1 MAAPVPD
8 EVLEAQR
15 QLAAKLFEDPDARK
29 DLERHTKRLFPKASI
44 PQVELREEADKV
56 REEIKKEREE
66 WDKERSRDKWERER
80 TQAWEALKKD
90 PELHVT
96 DEEIPEI
103 EKLMQDE
110 LIGNHRTAA
119 RYYRAQQQVAAPSGV
134 SLGMSVP
141 GVKGAGGDYFKGIV
155 DDPDA
160 WARGKSEEIL
170 NDFARGQG
178 NKWI

>member
-1 MAAPVPD
+1 MATPVSD

-15 QLAAKLFEDPDARK
+15 QLAAKLFEDPDARRDMEK
-29 DLERHTKRLFPKASI
+29 HTARLYPKAHI
-44 PQVELREEADKV
+44 PQVELREEANKV

-66 WDKERSRDKWERER
+66 WDKQRAAEKWERER
-80 TQAWEALKKD
+80 NAAWQALKDD
-90 PELHVT
+90 PDLHVT
-96 DEEIPEI
+96 DAEIPEI
-103 EKLMQDE
+103 EKLMQEE

-119 RYYRAQQQVAAPSGV
+119 KYYRAQQQVAAPSGV